1 MPGAN
6 RAFPQAASHRDTENI
21 NILAYLSFLREV
33 VIFTSNGKMIFYQ
46 YYVNIVRQ
54 TIIWRR
60 GLVLVTYIFVKD
72 ILLNWLLRLTSQLS
86 WVAAWLLVT
95 RVFPVYL
102 VGKEESWERW
112 ESSVLGRWERCMS
125 GVRWQGGRIVS
136 WHSQRGGKI
145 MSWQFGKDE
154 GGGGG

>member
-54 TIIWRR
+54 TII
-60 GLVLVTYIFVKD
+60 
-72 ILLNWLLRLTSQLS
+72 
-86 WVAAWLLVT
+86 
-95 RVFPVYL
+95 
-102 VGKEESWERW
+102 
-112 ESSVLGRWERCMS
+112 
-125 GVRWQGGRIVS
+125 
-136 WHSQRGGKI
+136 
-145 MSWQFGKDE
+145 
-154 GGGGG
+154 